1 MEIDSVQDVAAA
13 TGTTKASDDGARVSG
28 HAPTQSPQHHSP
40 DCSRDAQTGAVA
52 GLASDDLGRQIE
64 MPSIGTSSAGA
75 LHVRAVPNVITAPM
89 PTSQGRRPSPSFL
102 APPLPV
108 SYAPRRPGF
117 LCCIPACWARV
128 EPDAAAVLLQN
139 AARRRRAMHERHAR
153 VRERAAR
160 RLQQGWDLY
169 NLRLD
174 AQDEAEELRRRKR
187 VYAIFMKVEEKA
199 AIAMQRAFRLR
210 AVDRIIEHAAAVP
223 LQKGARALLAKRAL
237 AAKRA
242 EASAAAD
249 ARRRHDWEIKVARL
263 FCRGERRAAMRIQ
276 LAFWRWHILRAEQ
289 AEAAALAEVEAEA
302 AHAAHSTPPK
312 KEPAPPATDLSQSS
326 ASASLSSSLSDVDPP
341 EGEAHA
347 NVADESGVA
356 ASLEVAAAK
365 ETAEAAAAAQAAAK
379 KVAAAKETA
388 EAAAAAQAAAK
399 EVAAAKETAEAA
411 AAAQA
416 AAMEVAAAKETA
428 AAAQAAAMEA
438 AAVKEAAAE
447 MEAAAVPLQKGARAL
462 LAKRAL
468 AAKRA
473 EIGAS
478 SGLPLDPAVLKQRQL
493 EEVERE
499 RRQAQYEEET
509 IKRAEYRKRTL
520 RSLPV
525 RKRAKRWPRHWEA
538 REMGIDE
545 TRGRLEWRVPDGG
558 SYTVNDRK
566 HAVSL
571 SEIHEVRVVDREL
584 HVFEI
589 VAATRVYEFRAPC
602 LEALEAWIETIEE
615 HMSGGSAAAS
625 ANSDEA
631 QVMWLSG
638 AARRDPGLEGGRVA
652 AQVAPGGETAG
663 VESPLLHRA
672 PGDELSKQVSFAA
685 ADEPPTLASERLP
698 APKLDSPV
706 AR

>member
-365 ETAEAAAAAQAAAK
+365 ETAEAAAAAQAAA
-379 KVAAAKETA
+379 
-388 EAAAAAQAAAK
+388 
-399 EVAAAKETAEAA
+399 
-411 AAAQA
+411 
-416 AAMEVAAAKETA
+416 MEVAAAKETA